1 MLKVSG
7 LAAACAALTLLA
19 TPVVAG
25 SATAGPTAKGK
36 PATFPGGYKHLVVI
50 YEENHSFDNLY
61 GSWGSV
67 NGQHVTGL
75 ADATDANTT
84 QVDQH
89 GAPYDCLL
97 QDDVNLTS
105 PDPLPTRCHDAHH
118 VNATN
123 ATTGLGR
130 LRQPLLQRALLDRRL
145 HPARGPHLPRT
156 RRCAH
161 RPVASRRTP
170 GVQARRLHP

>member
-1 MLKVSG
+1 MMKRKLLG
-7 LAAACAALTLLA
+7 LAAALGLAAGA
-19 TPVVAG
+19 SMSVSPAQ
-25 SATAGPTAKGK
+25 AGPDKG
-36 PATFPGGYKHLVVI
+36 PRTLPGGYRHLVVI

-84 QVDQH
+84 QVDQD

-105 PDPLPTRCHDAHH
+105 PPLDAICHDSHH
-118 VNATN
+118 VNEYKVNSNGAPFTVTPESDGFDSHFPN
-123 ATTGLGR
+123 
-130 LRQPLLQRALLDRRL
+130 
-145 HPARGPHLPRT
+145 
-156 RRCAH
+156 
-161 RPVASRRTP
+161 RPVLP
-170 GVQARRLHP
+170 C